1 MRKKKCNNKVN
12 PLTTRE
18 SEFSE
23 SGVHPMYYPVFRN
36 TFKNDEFRYYF
47 FKKNHLSM
55 YLRTLCW
62 NMIEWINL
70 ILRAV
75 QPSSSDSAHFIC
87 MDQ

>member
-36 TFKNDEFRYYF
+36 TFKNDEFRYYL
-47 FKKNHLSM
+47 KKKKSSFHVSTNSLLKHD
-55 YLRTLCW
+55 RVNQFNTK
-62 NMIEWINL
+62 
-70 ILRAV
+70 
-75 QPSSSDSAHFIC
+75 SSSTK
-87 MDQ
+87 

>member
-36 TFKNDEFRYYF
+36 TFKNDEFRYYLKK
-47 FKKNHLSM
+47 KKNPKPSFHVSTNSL
-55 YLRTLCW
+55 LKHD
-62 NMIEWINL
+62 
-70 ILRAV
+70 RAN
-75 QPSSSDSAHFIC
+75 QFNTKSSSTK
-87 MDQ
+87 

>member
-1 MRKKKCNNKVN
+1 MRKKKKCNNKVN

-47 FKKNHLSM
+47 KKKIIFPCIYELFVE
-55 YLRTLCW
+55 T
-62 NMIEWINL
+62 
-70 ILRAV
+70 
-75 QPSSSDSAHFIC
+75 
-87 MDQ
+87 